1 MSVQMQNKNKR
12 QHNYRDKHTQNI
24 VQSYAGV
31 NELISS
37 FHINKVFKRWNE
49 SPCLG
54 IQQKATSAMKTL
66 FTDVPHI
73 SYSLQKE
80 RWCQYMYRI
89 IEINDN
95 IYNIYRFNFK

>member
-1 MSVQMQNKNKR
+1 MQNKNKG
-12 QHNYRDKHTQNI
+12 NIITETNTQNI

-37 FHINKVFKRWNE
+37 FHINKVLKRWNE

-54 IQQKATSAMKTL
+54 VQQKATSAMKTL

-89 IEINDN
+89 IETND